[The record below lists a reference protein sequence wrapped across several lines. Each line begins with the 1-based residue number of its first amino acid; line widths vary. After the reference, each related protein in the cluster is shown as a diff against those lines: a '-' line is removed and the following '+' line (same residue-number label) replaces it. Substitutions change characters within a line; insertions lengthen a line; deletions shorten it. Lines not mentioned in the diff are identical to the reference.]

1 MEKLILKDSTE
12 IEIEPGTGISRMITY
27 VEDYAA
33 LGDLAGKLT
42 RENLSAVKIGAEGNI
57 GSGSYTDMALSD
69 PNFKITDMGG
79 RLKVMFG
86 LRQLTAE
93 EIQGTLVETA
103 VAYLTDEQ
111 ALTVKALHPAWE
123 SLIGK
128 TVNPGTRFAYRED
141 LYKVI
146 TPDPLL
152 IQSQWIPGQGTSAIY
167 SQIAESQAGTL
178 EDPIDVP
185 EDVTS
190 NAFTYVIGKYY
201 RWDGKVYK
209 CQRDREPD
217 GTEHSF
223 VYSPDQLIDQ
233 YFAEVQD
240 ED

>member
-1 MEKLILKDSTE
+1 MEKLILKDNTE
-12 IEIEPGTGISRMITY
+12 IEIEPGTGISRIIAY

-33 LGDLAGKLT
+33 LGDLAEKLT

-57 GSGSYTDMALSD
+57 GSGSYTDMALGD
-69 PNFKITDMGG
+69 PNFKITDMRG

-93 EIQGTLVETA
+93 EIQRPLVETA
-103 VAYLTDEQ
+103 IAYLTDEQ

-123 SLIGK
+123 SLIEQ
-128 TVNPGTRFAYRED
+128 TVNPGTRFAYGED

-152 IQSQWIPGQGTSAIY
+152 IQPQWIPGQGTSAIY

-190 NAFTYVIGKYY
+190 NAFTYVVGKHY
-201 RWDGKVYK
+201 RWDG
-209 CQRDREPD
+209 EPD

-233 YFAEVQD
+233 YFTEVQD